1 MILMNFDELT
11 AEDLQRM
18 QEVDVRTVNI
28 KDLTDLKDINI
39 DTKLPV
45 KEKLRSFAEQSSNLY
60 IHRVGNFVVKVSFQK
75 EGPTINDKMKEY
87 IRRLTEVYI

>member
-1 MILMNFDELT
+1 MNYDELT

-18 QEVDVRTVNI
+18 QEVDIRTVNI
-28 KDLTDLKDINI
+28 EELTDLKDINI

-87 IRRLTEVYI
+87 IRRLAEVYI